1 MFGHGACVTDADWH
15 GIYDRTK
22 VVGDPRPVVLE
33 ENVWIG
39 EDAMICKGVKIGA
52 NSIIGA
58 RSVVTKDIPK
68 NTIYAGNP
76 AVFIR
81 DINENEFITRE
92 DFFHNPAKL
101 AKDFDLLDRYTLG
114 QNSFLGWIKSMI
126 FRDKSH

>member
-1 MFGHGACVTDADWH
+1 MVSACLSMNFLNEAPNKAH
-15 GIYDRTK
+15 KLI
-22 VVGDPRPVVLE
+22 VGKHITAAV
-33 ENVWIG
+33 I
-39 EDAMICKGVKIGA
+39 
-52 NSIIGA
+52 
-58 RSVVTKDIPK
+58 VTKDIPK

>member
-1 MFGHGACVTDADWH
+1 
-15 GIYDRTK
+15 
-22 VVGDPRPVVLE
+22 
-33 ENVWIG
+33 
-39 EDAMICKGVKIGA
+39 MICKGVKIGA

-81 DINENEFITRE
+81 DLDENEFITRE
-92 DFFHNPAKL
+92 DFFQDPAKL
-101 AKDFDLLDRYTLG
+101 VKDFDLLDRYTLG

-126 FRDKSH
+126 YL

>member
-1 MFGHGACVTDADWH
+1 
-15 GIYDRTK
+15 
-22 VVGDPRPVVLE
+22 VLE

-81 DINENEFITRE
+81 DLNESEFITRE
-92 DFFHNPAKL
+92 DFFHDPTQL
-101 AKDFDLLDRYTLG
+101 AKDFDLLDRYTLD
-114 QNSFLGWIKSMI
+114 QNSFLGWIKSII